1 MSLSH
6 LLAAALLVAA
16 GLTSASA
23 ADLGTIDRVLK
34 DEPKYT
40 TRTPKYCLLVF
51 GPEART
57 QVWLV
62 HEGDIMH
69 VHSSPDGKAAK
80 TWRQVKGSPT
90 SFSLG
95 DVWEE
100 GGKTCHKNLYSA
112 PKGYSRK
119 MSIRVDGK
127 TQIAGWDR
135 HGKLEFAA
143 SAKDAPVV
151 HFNGPRTLDLFREQE
166 PLRSGHQVDLSV
178 VVGTQG
184 VGPGTFVPIL
194 CNAYPKNAWPTAV
207 IEYPTKDGGKPIV
220 VKVRLAEE

>member
-6 LLAAALLVAA
+6 LLAAVLLVAA

-23 ADLGTIDRVLK
+23 ADLSTLDRALK

-62 HEGDIMH
+62 HDGDIMH
-69 VHSSPDGKAAK
+69 VHSSPDGKAAR
-80 TWRQVKGSPT
+80 TWRRVKGNPT

-112 PKGYSRK
+112 PKGYSKK

-143 SAKDAPVV
+143 SAKDAP
-151 HFNGPRTLDLFREQE
+151 GIL
-166 PLRSGHQVDLSV
+166 
-178 VVGTQG
+178 G
-184 VGPGTFVPIL
+184 VGVAEDWDERPRPHSLRADHNGEVHLVSAPQWLLFAKQVERPR
-194 CNAYPKNAWPTAV
+194 AV
-207 IEYPTKDGGKPIV
+207 EMNDRRV
-220 VKVRLAEE
+220 LR